1 MAGKPMPKVQPPH
14 VGAEPPRDGGRKLK
28 LKLFHVGSLGCP
40 HPTTRHGGLG
50 AAVLVVL
57 AAGDKTGK
65 KCPAHLP
72 LRGRLAC

>member
-1 MAGKPMPKVQPPH
+1 MSVRTTFSIKASDRCV
-14 VGAEPPRDGGRKLK
+14 
-28 LKLFHVGSLGCP
+28 

-72 LRGRLAC
+72 LRGRQAS

>member
-1 MAGKPMPKVQPPH
+1 MGT
-14 VGAEPPRDGGRKLK
+14 LC
-28 LKLFHVGSLGCP
+28 GCP

-57 AAGDKTGK
+57 TAGDKTGK

-72 LRGRLAC
+72 LRGRQAS